1 MDDQQYLALI
11 VGGVVGGFAL
21 LFLIPA
27 LIVTICITVVVVCIC
42 NKHCPLYSQRQ
53 SRRRQPQVGVLVTVD
68 CEEDDNTK
76 NRSIKYHAI
85 ETTQGTNY
93 NSSYVQCHAYR
104 LGSRQHAYNKI
115 IML

>member
-1 MDDQQYLALI
+1 MDDHQFVAPI
-11 VGGVVGGFAL
+11 VGGVVGGFV
-21 LFLIPA
+21 FIIIPV
-27 LIVTICITVVVVCIC
+27 LIVAICILVVVVCIC

-53 SRRRQPQVGVLVTVD
+53 SRRRQPRVGVLITVD

-85 ETTQGTNY
+85 KTTQGTNY

-104 LGSRQHAYNKI
+104 LGSWHHAYNI
-115 IML
+115 IL